1 MLSTIRNKID
11 TKPEKPENMKI
22 FSEIISENEESE
34 TGKKISRIYAHSAD
48 KTAHKSLPQMQ

>member
-1 MLSTIRNKID
+1 MRNKID